1 MTRGVAPEC
10 WPDDNCAGLQGDSV
24 LKVAPLC
31 PKCGRHMELLLPPDA
46 TGQRAYQRSYQCFD
60 CDRVDPLK
68 SDQVDRWIKS
78 PLKPPE

>member
-1 MTRGVAPEC
+1 
-10 WPDDNCAGLQGDSV
+10 
-24 LKVAPLC
+24 
-31 PKCGRHMELLLPPDA
+31 MELLLPPDA